1 MLQSSDSLILIAS
14 LPMSDNSA
22 TAETRQIL
30 VDCHALLADDHFVYI
45 SGDHGSGW
53 IDKDTIFV
61 EPQRIRRLTLLLAE
75 AVKHFDAEILCG
87 PATGGLVVAQW
98 TAFELGLPAVFAE
111 HTAPRSSQLRGDF
124 AFHRG
129 YDKLVA
135 GKRVLVVDDVVNT
148 GLSIRQT
155 ANALRRAGAD
165 VIAAAALV
173 DRGNVTAADLGVN
186 DYAYLLE
193 YDIPDWPASECP
205 LCQTGMPVNT
215 RYAHGQDFLD
225 AQQQSNGD
233 S

>member
-1 MLQSSDSLILIAS
+1 MPLANDDS
-14 LPMSDNSA
+14 

-30 VDCHALLADDHFVYI
+30 VDSRALLANDHFVYI

-53 IDKDTIFV
+53 IDKDAIFV
-61 EPQRIRRLTLLLAE
+61 DPHRIRRLTQLLAA
-75 AVKHFDAEILCG
+75 AVGHFQAEILCG
-87 PATGGLVVAQW
+87 PATGGLIVAQW

-111 HTAPRSSQLRGDF
+111 HTAPRSSELHGEF
-124 AFHRG
+124 TLHRG
-129 YDKLVA
+129 YDQLVA

-155 ANALRRAGAD
+155 ATAVQRAGGT

-173 DRGNVTAADLGVN
+173 DRGNVDAQSLGVPE
-186 DYAYLLE
+186 YFYLVE
-193 YDIPDWPASECP
+193 HDIPDWSAAECP
-205 LCQTGMPVNT
+205 LCQSGVPINT

-225 AQQQSNGD
+225 AKQQSAAD